1 MKLLLK
7 SLAVLIGFVVLALI
21 LLVLLFDPNVFKP
34 RIEALAREQG
44 VALSINGDLGWTL
57 WPSLG
62 IDVNDVR
69 LAALNTPDPSIARLN
84 EASLLLAIRPLFSG
98 EVIVHHVLVDGAVID
113 LSVDEQGTGNWEAL
127 TTDNSTTAETPA
139 APGDSTAT
147 STGDTASTGDA
158 GQQMQL
164 AIEKISVSNS
174 ALTYT
179 DAQSGQQIAA
189 QDIALIVEQ
198 FNLQGDPFNLQ
209 LSMTTHI
216 SQAEQPNQ
224 TLNLETRLQQQ
235 VLLTEDLNQL
245 TLRDGQLTVHING
258 PQAAALRANYQVSV
272 NDLQN
277 TPRVE
282 GDLTIPSFNARKLL
296 AALGTELETAEA
308 YALSDVSLE
317 THFTGSPE
325 AITFEPLTIK
335 LDRTTIKGRAAITDI
350 ANSAISLALTGD
362 TINIDHYLAPASDAE
377 TPPATDSASGD
388 EELIPLETVKSLNAD
403 ISVDFAQVTVVDMPL
418 KNISLRTTARDGVVN
433 VSKAQATAYE
443 GVIAATGTLDGRGD
457 TAAIKFDG
465 KVDSFQLEPF
475 LSDMALNEKVNLT
488 GAINATTAGTTRGV
502 TMNQLLDALVN
513 ETNIAGAQVRFFP
526 LNIEQKFCQLVN
538 LVNRVD
544 DPQKAWE
551 AFTEMEDLS
560 GRITMAKR
568 VVTVE
573 SFNAGIEQL
582 MLGINGNLDLGN
594 DRYDFR
600 LPLKLIPTATTT
612 ETTTEGT
619 TVAATSAEGCIIGS
633 NYWLNRSLS
642 LLRCHGSLTDLNPVR
657 DCRPDSKALASL
669 TKDFAEYKLREK
681 HGDKIDAAEQKVDA
695 KKDELRKK
703 LDEKLGGEDAG
714 KKAEDLLKNIFNK
727 KKQDEQ

>member
-7 SLAVLIGFVVLALI
+7 SLAVLIGLVLLALI

-34 RIEALAREQG
+34 RIEELAREQG

-69 LAALNTPDPSIARLN
+69 LAALNTPDQPIARLN
-84 EASLLLAIRPLFSG
+84 EASLLLAIRPLFNG

-127 TTDNSTTAETPA
+127 TTDDSTTSETPA
-139 APGDSTAT
+139 APGASTAP
-147 STGDTASTGDA
+147 TGDTASTADT

-164 AIEKISVSNS
+164 AIEKISLSNS

-198 FNLQGDPFNLQ
+198 FNLQGDPFELQ

-245 TLRDGQLTVHING
+245 TLRAGQLTVNIKG
-258 PQAAALRANYQVSV
+258 PQTAELRANYQVAVS
-272 NDLQN
+272 DLQN
-277 TPRVE
+277 APRVE
-282 GDLTIPSFNARKLL
+282 GDLAIPSFNARKLL

-317 THFTGSPE
+317 TRFTGSPE

-335 LDRTTIKGRAAITDI
+335 LDRTTIKGRVAITDI
-350 ANSAISLALTGD
+350 ATSAINLALTGD
-362 TINIDHYLAPASDAE
+362 TINVDHYLAPTSDAE
-377 TPPATDSASGD
+377 TSAAADSASGD

-403 ISVDFAQVTVVDMPL
+403 ISVDFAQVTVADMPL
-418 KNISLRTTARDGVVN
+418 KNISLRTTARDGLVK
-433 VSKAQATAYE
+433 VSKTQATAYE
-443 GVIAATGTLDGRGD
+443 GIISATGTLDGRGD

-475 LSDMALNEKVNLT
+475 LSDMALNEKVNFT
-488 GAINATTAGTTRGV
+488 GAINATTTGTTRGI
-502 TMNQLLDALVN
+502 TMNQLLDTLVN
-513 ETNIAGAQVRFFP
+513 ETNITGAQVRFFP

-551 AFTEMEDLS
+551 DFTEMEDLS
-560 GRITMAKR
+560 GKITMANR

-582 MLGINGNLDLGN
+582 MLGVNGKLDLGD

-612 ETTTEGT
+612 ETTSDGT
-619 TVAATSAEGCIIGS
+619 TVAATSTEGCIIGS

-681 HGDKIDAAEQKVDA
+681 HGAKIDAAEQKVDA

-703 LDEKLGGEDAG
+703 LDEKLGGEGTG